1 MGGLAHL
8 DVRERKDKV
17 PFRDAKLGKVS
28 CRPKMSDVVRSTKL
42 EDEKRREERKGK
54 KDNKKNTGGGIQSRK
69 QTFMDGTQ

>member
-42 EDEKRREERKGK
+42 EDEKRREERKGR
-54 KDNKKNTGGGIQSRK
+54 KDN
-69 QTFMDGTQ
+69 